1 MQERIFVSYS
11 TNDAP
16 LANKMVEYL
25 ESNGRRCWIAP
36 RDIASGLD
44 YSDVITNALKECSVV
59 VLVFSRHSA
68 ASQFVKKEITLAVS
82 FNKRILPLRISQVDI
97 SGGWHFLLNN
107 VQWIEATSSPE
118 KQFPHLLA
126 GLNQEVIAPPPPPPS
141 PKSWVKWALIGG
153 GAGVALLV
161 TLLLTTRKPAPPEET
176 DSIVLDTTPTAVEP
190 IIPAADSTTVAD
202 TVQQKDS
209 TKTVTTK
216 PQKKDII
223 KSGSNQNTSSTIT
236 EPQEPEETEPV
247 QDVLKEN
254 LAEANRLFNIGQYST
269 ALDLLENLRQDYPS
283 DKRITRMIAR
293 CKKKLQQQQNTTS
306 N

>member
-16 LANKMVEYL
+16 LANKVVEYL

-176 DSIVLDTTPTAVEP
+176 DSIVLDTTPTAVVP

-209 TKTVTTK
+209 TKTAQTK
-216 PQKKDII
+216 PTKKDTI
-223 KSGSNQNTSSTIT
+223 KLGSNQKTSSTIT
-236 EPQEPEETEPV
+236 EPIKPQEPEDAEPG
-247 QDVLKEN
+247 QDVLKEK
-254 LAEANRLFNIGQYST
+254 LRAANRLFNLGQYSM
-269 ALDLLENLRQDYPS
+269 AMDLLENLRQEYPS
-283 DKRITRMIAR
+283 DKRITRMIAQ
-293 CKKKLQQQQNTTS
+293 CKKKLQQQ
-306 N
+306 

>member
-16 LANKMVEYL
+16 LANKVVEYL

-161 TLLLTTRKPAPPEET
+161 TLLLTTRKPAPPEEA
-176 DSIVLDTTPTAVEP
+176 DSIVLDTTPTAVVP

-202 TVQQKDS
+202 TVQKGES
-209 TKTVTTK
+209 KKPTKNETTKTGTKQGTT
-216 PQKKDII
+216 
-223 KSGSNQNTSSTIT
+223 GSTTEPS
-236 EPQEPEETEPV
+236 EPQESKTEPEAG

-254 LAEANRLFNIGQYST
+254 LAEANRLFNRGEYSK
-269 ALDLLENLRQDYPS
+269 AKDLLDSLRQEYPS
-283 DKRITRMIAR
+283 DKRITWMIEQ
-293 CKKKLQQQQNTTS
+293 CKKKLQQQKNTTS